1 MTRKVP
7 DTKTSNGTTSS
18 SQCLSFCSLLLV
30 AASILLVF
38 CVGLWLGYNL
48 KNCEGPGANSSSIA
62 DTTSVISLRSVEFE
76 AHLQKY
82 THTLVKFYA
91 PWCGHCQKL
100 APDYAAAASVL
111 KLQGISLAKVDAT
124 EETSIAAK
132 YGVENYPTLLWFER
146 GEKMDYSG
154 EQPPTQQ
161 SIVEWATSM
170 TRPAVG
176 EVGTSDLPA
185 AGTLP
190 QVVLYNSVLTEAF
203 QSAASANRLSANWYF
218 VKDAASTA
226 KIVLQHKGEDPI
238 ELRQFLED
246 RDAVANFFLK
256 HSAPL
261 VGELSGETFSK
272 YTDKALIWSLF
283 PVDSAGGMRAV
294 LDEFKPMLTEIAKSV
309 VGKYCVTYTD
319 TVKFKDQIHG
329 MLGVSQFP
337 AIVIQPS
344 AGSKTKYVY
353 KGSMT
358 ASAFLKFME
367 DVDVGKVLPTLK
379 SEPPPTSNK
388 QPVRIVVADTLQQE
402 VFVPDRDVL
411 LEIFA
416 PWCGSCKKLEP
427 EYEKLA
433 EYVQSRKL
441 GDLVTI
447 AKIDGTANDLPPEFE
462 YNSFPTLYFAR
473 AGSNTLEKYSGE
485 RNAAGMWAW
494 IEQRLTKQQDLQA
507 RFESDDSRPEL

>member
-7 DTKTSNGTTSS
+7 ETKTAKTATSNTQG
-18 SQCLSFCSLLLV
+18 LSFRSLLLL
-30 AASILLVF
+30 AASILLAF
-38 CVGLWLGYNL
+38 CCGLWGGYNL
-48 KNCEGPGANSSSIA
+48 KSCDGSRASSASIA
-62 DTTSVISLRSVEFE
+62 DVTSVTSLQSADFE
-76 AHLQKY
+76 AHLQKNKY
-82 THTLVKFYA
+82 TLVKFYA

-111 KLQGISLAKVDAT
+111 KSKGISLAKVDGT
-124 EETSIAAK
+124 EETDIAAK
-132 YGVENYPTLLWFER
+132 YAVENYPTLLWFES
-146 GEKMDYSG
+146 GVKMDYTG
-154 EQPPTQQ
+154 DQPPTQQ
-161 SIVEWATSM
+161 SIVEWTTSM
-170 TRPAVG
+170 TRPAVI
-176 EVGTSDLPA
+176 EVGITDLPA

-190 QVVLYNSVLTEAF
+190 QVVLYNPASTEAF
-203 QSAASANRLSANWYF
+203 RSVASANRLSANWYL

-226 KIVLQHKGEDPI
+226 KIVLQHKGEDPV

-246 RDAVANFFLK
+246 SDAVTDFFLK

-283 PVDSAGGMRAV
+283 PVDGAGGMRAV
-294 LDEFKPMLTEIAKSV
+294 LNKFKPMLTEIAKSV

-319 TVKFKDQIHG
+319 TVQFKEQING

-358 ASAFLKFME
+358 ASAILKFIE
-367 DVDVGKVLPTLK
+367 DVDAGKVLPTMK
-379 SEPPPTSNK
+379 SEPPPTSNTT
-388 QPVRIVVADTLQQE
+388 PVRIVVSDTLQQE
-402 VFVPDRDVL
+402 IFVPDRDVL

-433 EYVQSRKL
+433 NYVQSRKL

-462 YNSFPTLYFAR
+462 YKSFPTLYFAR
-473 AGSNTLEKYSGE
+473 AGSKTLEKYDGE

-494 IEQRLTKQQDLQA
+494 IEQRLTKQQELRA